1 MTFLEEITLLI
12 SILLAFALIGVLIKE
27 YFEKRIRLMWLL
39 IISIGLGA
47 LDRIISFLFQR
58 GVESLRLVF
67 IAVISFF
74 VSMYVLYLFFDL
86 FENPTPSPLPMAI
99 YTFFLGFGV
108 ASVMII
114 ISLLP
119 FLPSNLLTS
128 LTLFENPPNGIAL
141 EEFRFTLLLLGLNIL
156 FFSGSL
162 IIFSLVMP
170 IHVIVILNRIR
181 TRFKQSEM
189 QKAYRYMLI
198 GFMIYLVGA
207 YIGNIGVIARILE
220 IIGQGLIL
228 YTFISN
234 KSVLISAHRLD
245 NLLIVNASGIV
256 LFNYSFPTT
265 KVQADELL
273 LAGILSA
280 ITSSMEEI
288 TQSQESLQSIKLG
301 DLHLTIRT
309 LLGNT
314 RVILI
319 SERVSRFI
327 IEAMDRFVREF
338 ELQFKNELEDT
349 RTGYI
354 STKTYEKAQQI
365 VERIFLIKGTT
376 IPEFKPKNLLSR
388 L

>member
-1 MTFLEEITLLI
+1 MAFLEEITLLI

-376 IPEFKPKNLLSR
+376 IPEFNPKNLLSR

>member
-1 MTFLEEITLLI
+1 MAFLEEITLLI